1 MHINEEKSMK
11 YYYIDGDDADYL
23 YLGRESKPDIKL
35 CPHCKM
41 VLNRDEAI
49 FQAAETVKWRKK
61 KFFVTTYDGVNIA
74 SRHFYEIYH
83 KHEMR
88 GIEFIQFKKSEGY
101 YICRF
106 TNIASF
112 DIEKAKQVRAEY
124 EGKVTYGVIDNG
136 TCAYCKRSKGY
147 HHPWPYRMIE
157 SDEQKLKTNTF
168 YRSDIEFGE
177 GNTQSPIIWA
187 TEDIIEAF
195 KQEKCRIFY
204 KIAE

>member
-1 MHINEEKSMK
+1 MK
-11 YYYIDGDDADYL
+11 YYNIDGDDADYL
-23 YLGRESKPDIKL
+23 YLGRESKLDIKL
-35 CPHCKM
+35 CPQCKM

-83 KHEMR
+83 KYEMN
-88 GIEFIQFKKSEGY
+88 GIEFIPFKKSEGY

-136 TCAYCKRSKGY
+136 TCAYCKRSKGH

-157 SDEQKLKTNTF
+157 SDEQNLKANTF
-168 YRSDIEFGE
+168 YRSYIEFGE
-177 GNTQSPIIWA
+177 VNTQSPIIWA
-187 TEDIIEAF
+187 TEDIVEAF

-204 KIAE
+204 KFVE